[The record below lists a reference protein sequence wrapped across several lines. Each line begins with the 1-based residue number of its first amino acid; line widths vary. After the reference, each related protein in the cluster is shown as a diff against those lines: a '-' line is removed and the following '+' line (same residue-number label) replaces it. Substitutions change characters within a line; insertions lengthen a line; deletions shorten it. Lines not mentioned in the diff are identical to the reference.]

1 MALRLFGGVWGG
13 LILKF
18 GFLFFG
24 AGLSREFKINQHKSI
39 DFYADFYILSQ
50 FLQRTKMQNSAKIS
64 FTIQNA
70 LKNELDTLS
79 KDLNMP
85 KSKIIARAL
94 ELYFDT
100 LDLKIAKSRLKNP
113 QIIKQDEMKKFIN
126 EL

>member
-1 MALRLFGGVWGG
+1 MAD
-13 LILKF
+13 
-18 GFLFFG
+18 FG
-24 AGLSREFKINQHKSI
+24 ADLSREFKINQHKSI

-100 LDLKIAKSRLKNP
+100 LDLKLAKSRLKNP

>member
-1 MALRLFGGVWGG
+1 
-13 LILKF
+13 
-18 GFLFFG
+18 
-24 AGLSREFKINQHKSI
+24 
-39 DFYADFYILSQ
+39 
-50 FLQRTKMQNSAKIS
+50 MQNSAKIS

-70 LKNELDTLS
+70 LKNELDALS

-85 KSKIIARAL
+85 KSKIIARSL